1 MRTTVK
7 FQMDEPTNA
16 KWDCYVKLLPEIDDI
31 IRNLDVDLLTRKT
44 QESDHTVEEVFDHR
58 NQAQFLELTKGIVTL
73 VTKCDLTF
81 TLLKSVEEP
90 RAEGYKTT
98 MNVRLRTG
106 YRSRKYW
113 EKWQEKAKADKE
125 AMMFHGVHMRRDL
138 DIANYAVRT
147 TAYYRRP
154 ADFANAFFIAGWM
167 YGRANIPLETSD
179 VFEERYQ
186 LDLLEDMKEI
196 TKKIRRTI

>member
-1 MRTTVK
+1 MRTTTI
-7 FQMDEPTNA
+7 FQMNAPTNK
-16 KWDCYVKLLPEIDDI
+16 KWDCYVGLLPEIDNI
-31 IRNLDVDLLTRKT
+31 IRDLDIDLLTRKT
-44 QESDHTVEEVFDHR
+44 QESDHTVEEVFDYR
-58 NQAQFLELTKGIVTL
+58 NGSQFLDLAKELTKL
-73 VTKCDLTF
+73 VTICQLQF
-81 TLLKSVEEP
+81 TLIKSIDEP
-90 RAEGYKTT
+90 SPEGYKTT
-98 MNVRLRTG
+98 LYVRLRTG

-113 EKWQEKAKADKE
+113 EKWQEKSKAVKE
-125 AMMFHGVHMRRDL
+125 GMMFHGVHMTRDL
-138 DIANYAVRT
+138 DIENYAVRT

-196 TKKIRRTI
+196 TNKLRRTI